1 MKLTI
6 KRLREREQYIWNL
19 TGAECKLKVNG
30 TNFRPSSKALGHNLE
45 QAIVKAEDLNK
56 QFARFKQGLTPA
68 TTYSFKWCIQEFKTN
83 PSSQWN
89 NNRGVIKKLSDKAKA
104 TYQYSFD
111 WLEKIKSEK
120 YKLTFI
126 DRDSRKFGK
135 SDIARLMEI
144 LKKGRSGNE
153 IDAKTTAK
161 QVIEH
166 LRAVMSFLV
175 ADPIAYPEAINMFT
189 KLGLEQSGNDARN
202 SAFATPQ
209 EYQQTIDMADS
220 MNKPSVAL
228 AVSYAYTTIC
238 RTDYIPLAQWNKN
251 YFKTYLK
258 IVEAKNN
265 SEGDF
270 YLYDENGEC
279 LYPEFTKRLENAF
292 NNKKGLYLIMRKQV
306 ANSHG
311 LKAGEYYPYTRR
323 YLGSE
328 VKKVIDA
335 CKKAYPNY
343 NQNLVFKSFRK
354 GAISDLQGKTNDK
367 NVMMLTRHKDP
378 KVLATNYLNRQDP
391 SKSIAVSKI
400 RNLK

>member
-1 MKLTI
+1 MKLNI
-6 KRLREREQYIWNL
+6 KRLRERDQYIWNL

-89 NNRGVIKKLSDKAKA
+89 NNRGTIKKLSDKAKA

-111 WLEKIKSEK
+111 WREKIKSEK

-153 IDAKTTAK
+153 VDAKTTAK

-175 ADPIAYPEAINMFT
+175 ADPLAYPEAINMFT
-189 KLGLEQSGNDARN
+189 KLALEQSGKDPRN
-202 SAFATPQ
+202 KSFATPQ
-209 EYQQTIDMADS
+209 EYKQALDMADS
-220 MNKPSVAL
+220 MNKPEIAL
-228 AVSYAYTTIC
+228 ALDWAYITLD
-238 RTDYIPLAQWNKN
+238 RTEYIHLRKWNTN
-251 YFKTYLK
+251 YFKNYLY
-258 IVEAKNN
+258 IYEEKNK
-265 SEGDF
+265 SEGNF
-270 YLYDENGEC
+270 PLYDENGEC

-311 LKAGEYYPYTRR
+311 FKAGEYYPYTRR
-323 YLGSE
+323 YIGSE
-328 VKKVIDA
+328 VKKVLDA
-335 CKKAYPNY
+335 CKKAYPEF
-343 NQNLVFKSFRK
+343 NQNLVYKSFRK
-354 GAISDLQGKTNDK
+354 GAISDLQGQTTDT
-367 NVMMLTRHKDP
+367 NVMILSRHKDP
-378 KVLATNYLNRQDP
+378 KVLTTNYLNKKDK
-391 SKSIAVSKI
+391 SKAIAVSKI